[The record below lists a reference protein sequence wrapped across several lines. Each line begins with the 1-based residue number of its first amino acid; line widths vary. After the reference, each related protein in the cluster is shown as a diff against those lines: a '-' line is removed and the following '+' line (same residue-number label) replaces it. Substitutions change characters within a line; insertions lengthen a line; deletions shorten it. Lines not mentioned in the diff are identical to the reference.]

1 MNSFALVSNSWF
13 KPEWKI
19 KVHNTN
25 VGSLGV
31 KKAVSYNHAEVDY
44 EGKKWKMSYR
54 GWDMSKIFLHDISD
68 REVGRVTTLGIWGN
82 KARIELFGK
91 VYTLTTANWLWTRFE
106 VTDEN
111 NARVL
116 ELSLNWWGISATIK
130 TPHPLSEEVLLLA
143 SLVFY
148 RNKLIEM
155 QMGSVAVVSGGVVAA
170 SS

>member
-1 MNSFALVSNSWF
+1 MNSFTFVSNSWW

-44 EGKKWKMSYR
+44 EGKKWKMSYK
-54 GWDMSKIFLHDISD
+54 GWDMSKIFLHDSSGA
-68 REVGRVTTLGIWGN
+68 EVGKVVTLGIWGN
-82 KARIELFGK
+82 KARIELSGK
-91 VYTLTTANWLWTRFE
+91 TYTLTTANWLWTFFE
-106 VTDEN
+106 VADED

-116 ELSLNWWGISATIK
+116 ELTLNWWGVSATIE
-130 TPHPLSEEVLLLA
+130 TPHSLSKEIILLA

-148 RNKLIEM
+148 RNKLIEI
-155 QMGSVAVVSGGVVAA
+155 QMGSVAVVSGGAVAA